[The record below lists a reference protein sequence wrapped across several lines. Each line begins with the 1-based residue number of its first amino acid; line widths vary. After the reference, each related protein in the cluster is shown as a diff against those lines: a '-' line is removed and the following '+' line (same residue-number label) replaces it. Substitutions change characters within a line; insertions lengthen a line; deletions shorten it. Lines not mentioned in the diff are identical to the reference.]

1 MSDKIYKVF
10 LPRSGKWFGYYK
22 NGTIGAKVPFESASL
37 VDEQEAKWIAKVN
50 HGFIFMNPKGII
62 QLSTPELSK
71 R

>member
-37 VDEQEAKWIAKVN
+37 VDEQEAKWIAKAN
-50 HGFIFMNPKGII
+50 HGFIFMNPNQVSMPTSGDAGAC
-62 QLSTPELSK
+62 
-71 R
+71 